1 MKSGQ
6 IGQIS
11 NHDEIGYY
19 SIRNKLTITKDD
31 CDTILVRIRAPKW
44 HIDMFDLVIF
54 LTLASVTHSLGVP
67 C

>member
-11 NHDEIGYY
+11 NHDETGYY
-19 SIRNKLTITKDD
+19 STTESIDLQRMIGN
-31 CDTILVRIRAPKW
+31 ILVCIRAPQW
-44 HIDMFDLVIF
+44 HIDMFDLFIF

-67 C
+67 R